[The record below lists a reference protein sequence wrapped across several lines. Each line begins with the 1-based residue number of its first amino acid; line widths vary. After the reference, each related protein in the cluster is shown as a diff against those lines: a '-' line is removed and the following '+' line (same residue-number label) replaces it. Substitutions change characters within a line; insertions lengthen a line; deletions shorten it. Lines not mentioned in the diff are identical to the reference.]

1 VRHGA
6 SLASILR
13 DTVRRINRR
22 ASGAEEARRGA
33 TVLEL
38 SHLAAGR
45 MVCDSPSQ
53 GNAGRKA
60 MGRKRQVLNLVLVL
74 IALLA
79 VMYLV
84 GIFSPSRS

>member
-1 VRHGA
+1 
-6 SLASILR
+6 
-13 DTVRRINRR
+13 
-22 ASGAEEARRGA
+22 
-33 TVLEL
+33 
-38 SHLAAGR
+38 
-45 MVCDSPSQ
+45 
-53 GNAGRKA
+53 